1 MKASL
6 TGGIAS
12 GKSFVANVFSQL
24 GASVVNAD
32 RLSREVMADPAVAVA
47 VAARFGPSVLAPDG
61 TVDRKALGSLVF
73 GDEAALRDLNGLTHP
88 GILAALAARMEALGA
103 SAPHLLV
110 VAEIPLLF
118 EVCDPSLYRPVVLAW
133 CPAEVQLRRLM
144 DRDALPEEAAR
155 ARLASQLPLDGKR
168 ERADLVVD
176 TSGTPEQT
184 RERAGQAYRELLR
197 LLSPD
202 GFRRP

>member
-12 GKSFVANVFSQL
+12 GKSFVAGVFKQL
-24 GASVVNAD
+24 GASIVNAD
-32 RLSREVMADPAVAVA
+32 LLSREVMADPAVAGA
-47 VAARFGPSVLAPDG
+47 IASRFGPTVLAPDG
-61 TVDRKALGSLVF
+61 TVDRKALGGLVF
-73 GDEAALRDLNGLTHP
+73 GDEAALRDLNALTHP
-88 GILAALAARMEALGA
+88 GILATLAARLEQLGA
-103 SAPHLLV
+103 SDPHRLV

-118 EVCDPSLYRPVVLAW
+118 EACDPAPYRPVVLAW

-168 ERADLVVD
+168 GGSDLVVD

-184 RERAGQAYRELLR
+184 RERAAAAYGELLR
-197 LLSPD
+197 LLSP
-202 GFRRP
+202 RSR